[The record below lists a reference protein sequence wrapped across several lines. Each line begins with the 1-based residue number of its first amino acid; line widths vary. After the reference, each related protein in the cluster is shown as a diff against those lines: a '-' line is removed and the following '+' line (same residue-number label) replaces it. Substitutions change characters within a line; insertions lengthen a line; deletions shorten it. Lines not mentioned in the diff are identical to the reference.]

1 MNSERLKLRM
11 KQFQEDMR
19 QRVKEEY
26 ACLNDN
32 SSPSDDNEIMFI
44 KNLRWE
50 SPELAN
56 YVKKEFD
63 NIKRH

>member
-26 ACLNDN
+26 AFLNDN